1 MLKGDVTKVIYDP
14 LDIVTI
20 IDGKL
25 MSTAITD
32 TEVFRVPTAAPVEV
46 KLNAGP

>member
-1 MLKGDVTKVIYDP
+1 
-14 LDIVTI
+14 VTI

-25 MSTAITD
+25 MSTAIED

-46 KLNAGP
+46 LLGPPPG